1 MGFTAKGGGGFLL
14 NSMRQRPFIPLA
26 GMEINVASEF
36 VFASVANQIAFM
48 PNVVKN
54 FFTAALNASVNYS
67 TDNIAGADQLIVPV
81 ESFGSY
87 LFRRVFANNLML
99 DRYNYLAN
107 LIYNFWTNANPA
119 WTVIQMI
126 QALDVF
132 KTQLIQYLADPNLY
146 IAPNG
151 YDFGAASVATTAIA
165 AFKAGDANLVA
176 FDTIEIYIP

>member
-1 MGFTAKGGGGFLL
+1 
-14 NSMRQRPFIPLA
+14 
-26 GMEINVASEF
+26 MEINVASEF

>member
-1 MGFTAKGGGGFLL
+1 
-14 NSMRQRPFIPLA
+14 
-26 GMEINVASEF
+26 
-36 VFASVANQIAFM
+36 
-48 PNVVKN
+48 
-54 FFTAALNASVNYS
+54 
-67 TDNIAGADQLIVPV
+67 
-81 ESFGSY
+81 
-87 LFRRVFANNLML
+87 ML